1 MVLLL
6 LLTSSRVLYACISF
20 HGLLIVQIIGIGIV
34 LFCLMAADRRA
45 AKESAVGK
53 LRDLGLQIGLDSIT
67 KRVSGCQPPPLI
79 ILIKGFAGG
88 RP

>member
-1 MVLLL
+1 MHP
-6 LLTSSRVLYACISF
+6 F
-20 HGLLIVQIIGIGIV
+20 HELPIVQIIGIGIV
-34 LFCLMAADRRA
+34 LFCLMAADGRA

-53 LRDLGLQIGLDSIT
+53 LRDLGLQFGPDSIT
-67 KRVSGCQPPPLI
+67 KRVSGCRPPLI